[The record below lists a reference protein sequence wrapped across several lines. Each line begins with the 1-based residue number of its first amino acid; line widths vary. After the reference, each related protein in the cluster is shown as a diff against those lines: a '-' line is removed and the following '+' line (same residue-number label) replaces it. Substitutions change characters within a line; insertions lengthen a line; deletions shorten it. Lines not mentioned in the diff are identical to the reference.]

1 MCAAFLSFLKLKK
14 KKENLRNMFF
24 KTILFFS
31 RLEEQKNILSEFQRD
46 LNEFVLWLEEAD
58 NISSIPLEPG
68 NEQQLKEKLEEVKV
82 ILFSKISQGL
92 LVYEPRGNSL
102 VVRWLG
108 LGHSLPW
115 PEFNPWP
122 RN

>member
-1 MCAAFLSFLKLKK
+1 
-14 KKENLRNMFF
+14 MFF

-46 LNEFVLWLEEAD
+46 LNEFVLWLEEAG

-82 ILFSKISQGL
+82 VQARGL
-92 LVYEPRGNSL
+92 RREKH
-102 VVRWLG
+102 VR
-108 LGHSLPW
+108 
-115 PEFNPWP
+115 
-122 RN
+122 